1 MSEIARLIIKKKKL
15 YNISQNLKRIHLI
28 VKFKMDIYFKF
39 HLSHDGTDVVNAL
52 GEGLTAPG
60 HSDGTLRGVG

>member
-1 MSEIARLIIKKKKL
+1 
-15 YNISQNLKRIHLI
+15 
-28 VKFKMDIYFKF
+28 MDIYLKF

-60 HSDGTLRGVG
+60 HSDGSLRGVGEHLARHLRILIG

>member
-1 MSEIARLIIKKKKL
+1 VNIISSLHTYIIFLKIKK
-15 YNISQNLKRIHLI
+15 SIHLI

>member
-1 MSEIARLIIKKKKL
+1 
-15 YNISQNLKRIHLI
+15 
-28 VKFKMDIYFKF
+28 MDIYLKF

>member
-1 MSEIARLIIKKKKL
+1 MNIISSLHTYIIFLKIKKS
-15 YNISQNLKRIHLI
+15 IQLI
-28 VKFKMDIYFKF
+28 VKFKIDIYFKF

-52 GEGLTAPG
+52 GECLTAPG